1 MNLRRYVGLIDL
13 GVVTILIATVVFPPR
28 EMYADSAIK
37 GTDDERFQVAF
48 LEAKALAHP
57 DLPVHVGKLSDTLG
71 VYGFKDWAIEVA
83 VQGADRTKSSP
94 MHWQALLATSVAW
107 VDRLDAKQA
116 LSWAKKAYQACGK
129 AGATGCPSWEKAR
142 MEIYIQHL
150 QAGVDA
156 GIDPRRNPKAFR
168 EAGEGKIRS
177 TRIGGSHDKEQE
189 TPAPAP
195 APANP

>member
-1 MNLRRYVGLIDL
+1 MQLRRYVGLIDL
-13 GVVTILIATVVFPPR
+13 GVLTILIATVVFPPR

-37 GTDDERFQVAF
+37 GTPDERYAVA
-48 LEAKALAHP
+48 LAEAKALAHP
-57 DLPVHVGKLSDTLG
+57 DQPVHVDKLSDTLG
-71 VYGFKDWAIEVA
+71 QYGFKDWAIESA
-83 VQGADRTKSSP
+83 LQGLERTKGSP
-94 MHWQALLATSVAW
+94 NYWQALLATSVAW

-116 LSWAKKAYQACGK
+116 LAWAKKAYQECEKTGGLACP
-129 AGATGCPSWEKAR
+129 TWEKAR

-189 TPAPAP
+189 SPAP